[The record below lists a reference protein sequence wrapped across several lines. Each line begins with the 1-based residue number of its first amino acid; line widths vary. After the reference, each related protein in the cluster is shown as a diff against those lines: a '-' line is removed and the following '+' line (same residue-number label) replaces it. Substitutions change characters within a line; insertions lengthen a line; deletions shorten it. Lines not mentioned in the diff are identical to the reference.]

1 MNKTDSPLALMAA
14 RFAWPVGASLLLLA
28 GCASDPLPD
37 SSSLA
42 PIETRTPVAAR
53 SVPPG
58 GASTGTA
65 PQSAVA
71 PVDLTRSGSAANGGG
86 AMASADA
93 RTVYFDF
100 DSYVIKD
107 EYKGVLDRE
116 ARSLSTQPSQR
127 VVIEG
132 YADDRGGREYNLAL
146 GQKRAEA
153 VMRAMALLG
162 VADRQMEAV
171 SFGEERPVSQ
181 GSGEDAYAKNRRAV
195 LTSK

>member
-1 MNKTDSPLALMAA
+1 MIPLWNTRLIAPLA
-14 RFAWPVGASLLLLA
+14 ASLLLLA

-37 SSSLA
+37 SSTA

-53 SVPPG
+53 SVPSG
-58 GASTGTA
+58 GASTGAA

-71 PVDLTRSGSAANGGG
+71 PVDLTRQGSGG
-86 AMASADA
+86 AGADA
-93 RTVYFDF
+93 MAGAEGRTVYFDF

-107 EYKGVLDRE
+107 EYKSVLDRQ
-116 ARSLSTQPSQR
+116 ARNLTAKPSQR

-153 VMRAMALLG
+153 VMRAMTLLG
-162 VADRQMEAV
+162 VAERQMEAV
-171 SFGEERPVSQ
+171 SFGEERPLAQ
-181 GSGEDAYAKNRRAV
+181 GSSEDVYARNRRAV
-195 LTSK
+195 MQPK